1 MPNGRCTS
9 RESTTQ
15 VWQPILEPDCHTK
28 SHRHRDCRC
37 YCFRLLS
44 LFSPFYVSLSLCFSL
59 QDVKANLRARRS
71 HQDPSTDLNLT
82 WTRRPFFLSLC
93 LCVSKVQESP
103 VQRRKIIKHL
113 YIRLTDFHF
122 PQPTIWDNLLLITIF
137 QDTLSLGL
145 WKRIANAWE
154 WNVNACGEP
163 SWSRRGGQ
171 HTQVECDFTWG
182 AERRRLLRI
191 LRQKGRASPKGA
203 VLPLLHQLHLAPPP
217 HFDPPGPRWTFRDTS
232 DTYQPSVATRVY

>member
-9 RESTTQ
+9 RESATQ

-28 SHRHRDCRC
+28 SHRHRDCHC

-59 QDVKANLRARRS
+59 QDVRANLRARRS

-122 PQPTIWDNLLLITIF
+122 PKPTIWDNLLLFITIF
-137 QDTLSLGL
+137 QDTLPLGL
-145 WKRIANAWE
+145 WKRRNGK
-154 WNVNACGEP
+154 CLP
-163 SWSRRGGQ
+163 SKMP
-171 HTQVECDFTWG
+171 V
-182 AERRRLLRI
+182 
-191 LRQKGRASPKGA
+191 ASPLGRGEAASTHRWSVTSHEELRGA
-203 VLPLLHQLHLAPPP
+203 A
-217 HFDPPGPRWTFRDTS
+217 W
-232 DTYQPSVATRVY
+232 